1 MVPVTAKTTLY
12 LFELK
17 LLFMLAGGT
26 RGSVA
31 FDIPTYNSSRYIIKH
46 LSLEN
51 FLSSRW
57 W

>member
-1 MVPVTAKTTLY
+1 
-12 LFELK
+12 
-17 LLFMLAGGT
+17 MLAGGT

-31 FDIPTYNSSRYIIKH
+31 FDIPTYNSSRYIIEH